1 MTTYYVKD
9 FLPFA
14 ATGDTIIFDCDVQFA
29 DEVTFE
35 DTTFEGDTTIGDAV
49 GDTLTLTATMASS
62 IKLYPIGS
70 GALASASGLL
80 MGVGTS
86 VAPATTSTADAKFVE
101 LRCQTSATS
110 GDNRLMYL
118 RYDITGA
125 TGGECIRAF
134 TKINAACTTVRGAH
148 LSLDVADAGTVSGLG
163 VGVDAQLLMGDAAY
177 TGTFASVNAEIY
189 SSGTS
194 TDFTGIAGTS
204 SFYRAVFTGNGT
216 GLAAVEDVVN
226 LISVVGGTVAS
237 GNLVEAENDGTKF
250 SHKIRINIY
259 GTESWIMCTQS

>member
-1 MTTYYVKD
+1 MVTYYVKD

-14 ATGDTIIFDCDVQFA
+14 ATGDTIIFDCDVEFA
-29 DEVTFE
+29 DGVTFE
-35 DTTFEGDTTIGDAV
+35 DTTFEGDTAIGDAV

-62 IKLYPIGS
+62 IKLYPIGT

-86 VAPATTSTADAKFVE
+86 AKPATTSTADAKFVE
-101 LRCQTSATS
+101 IRAQTTATS

-118 RYDITGA
+118 RYDINGA

-134 TKINAACTTVRGAH
+134 TKVTAATTTVRGAH
-148 LSLDVADAGTVSGLG
+148 LSLDLDATGTVSGIG
-163 VGVDAQLLMGDAAY
+163 VGVDAQIMLGDASY
-177 TGTFASVNAEIY
+177 ASNLAVINSEIY
-189 SSGTS
+189 SG
-194 TDFTGIAGTS
+194 GTS
-204 SFYRAVFTGNGT
+204 SDISGVVSFMRCVFTGNAT
-216 GLAAVEDVVN
+216 GSAAVEDEVN
-226 LISVVGGTVAS
+226 LLSLINGSVAS
-237 GNLVEAENDGTKF
+237 GNLVEAEDDETKF